1 MAVYYHSFSMERN
14 KNDDITFRLK
24 IEESVVI
31 SSNKSKITPT
41 IEYKNTS
48 GSDISNYEF
57 SAKISVNGSAIVDF
71 EANTNHH
78 VTLKGD
84 GQYHQLSVISKTV
97 ELSHN
102 SNGGGTFSVSAEI
115 EADEELLLLMFPLT
129 KGSVS
134 ASHTFTRIDTSAPVI
149 NGFSISAKRNG
160 LEAGVSFTAEHASY
174 AITKI
179 EFQLKGLTYAQ
190 ANARIGKPTQ
200 ADSSKI
206 KGSSDGTY
214 GLLLTKTKGL
224 SILNDI
230 FFDLDAINE
239 PDYPLDSGGS
249 YPYTLTVTAENGK
262 TATETGTLKV
272 PQKVTGISCESQIEL
287 MPNQTAEL
295 NFQVIPQNSEEMG
308 VDFTSTDPTVA
319 TVDGNGNITAEGDGV
334 CQIIV
339 TTRDGGFSASCAVS
353 VLNTEVFP
361 RLSEIRYLTVRDIAK
376 LVFACNFLRDKLINL
391 GINVPEL
398 TVVACEGR
406 NHPVKEIRTVLE
418 TVETN
423 CQTLKSASGGFPTSA
438 MSETQSL
445 KKYNSDYGWFTAV
458 NEWIKFLNELN
469 ESIEKEA

>member
-1 MAVYYHSFSMERN
+1 MAVYYIPFSMDRN
-14 KNDDITFRLK
+14 HNDDVTFRMK
-24 IEESVVI
+24 VEETPLI
-31 SSNKSKITPT
+31 DKNKSRITTT
-41 IEYKNTS
+41 IEYCNK
-48 GSDISNYEF
+48 GSTISNYEF
-57 SAKISVNGSAIVDF
+57 DALIKVNGNVIEDRSI
-71 EANTNHH
+71 NTNHRFALEGGGAWH
-78 VTLKGD
+78 TLKFMQETID
-84 GQYHQLSVISKTV
+84 V
-97 ELSHN
+97 SHT
-102 SNGGGTFSVSAEI
+102 SNGGGTFSVYAEI
-115 EADEELLLLMFPLT
+115 EADKYALTLLIPLT

-134 ASHTFTRIDTSAPVI
+134 CSYSLTSIDQSTPTISD
-149 NGFSISAKRNG
+149 FSISANRYG
-160 LEAGVSFTAEHASY
+160 LDAKVSFAASHQNY
-174 AITKI
+174 NLSSIKFT
-179 EFQLKGLTYAQ
+179 LRNLTYAQ
-190 ANARIGKPTQ
+190 VGARVGKATE
-200 ADSSKI
+200 ADESRREPYT
-206 KGSSDGTY
+206 DGTY
-214 GLLLTKTKGL
+214 GLILTKSANL
-224 SILNDI
+224 STSNSI
-230 FFDLDAINE
+230 FFDLDSVNE
-239 PDYPLDSGGS
+239 TDYPLDSGSS
-249 YPYTLTVTAENGK
+249 YDYELTVTAENGK

-339 TTRDGGFSASCAVS
+339 TTRDGGFSASCAMS

-376 LVFACNFLRDKLINL
+376 LAFACNFLRDKLINL